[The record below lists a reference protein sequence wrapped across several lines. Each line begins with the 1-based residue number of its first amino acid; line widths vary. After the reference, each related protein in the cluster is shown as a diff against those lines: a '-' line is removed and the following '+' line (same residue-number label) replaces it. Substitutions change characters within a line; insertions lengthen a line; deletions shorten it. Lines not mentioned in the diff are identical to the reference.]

1 MHNYHL
7 TLKSGN
13 AKTGPIPV
21 SVTSADTCPTSCGQ
35 YANCYAKSGP
45 LSMHWS
51 AVNSGK
57 RGMTIDEFCAAIE
70 SMPEGQLW
78 RHNQAGDLP
87 GEGESIDRRA
97 MVSIILANRGRRGFT
112 YTHKP
117 MTESNQQAVICANK
131 LGFAVNL
138 SADTIAQ
145 ADEYA
150 ALGIAPVVVTVPENT
165 RANFTT
171 PGGNKVVICPA
182 ETKGVTCAQCKLC
195 AWSERKVIIAFPAHG
210 SKKSAVTAEKVFQV
224 IG

>member
-1 MHNYHL
+1 
-7 TLKSGN
+7 
-13 AKTGPIPV
+13 
-21 SVTSADTCPTSCGQ
+21 
-35 YANCYAKSGP
+35 
-45 LSMHWS
+45 MHWS
-51 AVNSGK
+51 AVNAGK
-57 RGMTIDEFCAAIE
+57 RGMTLEQFCAAIE

-87 GEGESIDRRA
+87 GEGESIDRYSLA
-97 MVSIILANRGRRGFT
+97 DIILANRKRRGFT

-117 MTESNQQAVICANK
+117 MTKTNQAIIGRANR

-171 PGGNKVVICPA
+171 PGGNRVVICPA
-182 ETKGVTCAQCKLC
+182 ETHGVNCAQCKLC
-195 AWSERKVIIAFPAHG
+195 AWSERKAIIAFPAHG